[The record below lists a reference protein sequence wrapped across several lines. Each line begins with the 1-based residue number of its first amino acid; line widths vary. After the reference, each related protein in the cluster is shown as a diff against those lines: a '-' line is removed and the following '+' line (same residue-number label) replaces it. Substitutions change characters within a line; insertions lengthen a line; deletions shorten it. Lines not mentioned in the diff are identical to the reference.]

1 MGRLSNHL
9 CCMLR
14 TFEISLRPRF
24 RSWAFLLLITL
35 ACLFLAIETLLV
47 GIASSPATL
56 RAPWFLALNS
66 SNPALQFQLGE
77 LYKAKNP
84 QRGIEHL
91 RRATELSRY
100 SRFYWSSLA
109 RACEAAGD
117 TRCVDQ
123 ARERL
128 LELCP
133 MVPLYHWYAAQ
144 RDLQAQQVDAAVV
157 QIRRLLELD
166 PSYASATWATLRTY
180 QSPDAIFREMFGSH
194 MDPKLALGYIV
205 FLNGQGQNE
214 AAYSMWKQVVAAGG
228 EFSFVSAQRYL
239 ERLIDQGRIEEAA
252 GVWQDLGTRR
262 LLGKPGSDETG
273 NLVFNGGF
281 ERIPLNKGFDWRW
294 REPLTYLAVDFAAP
308 GAYRG
313 ARCLRID
320 FSVSRNQ
327 AYEPVYQIVPV
338 LPTHTYHLEAYV
350 RSEEITSDTGPV
362 LRVRDAQQPGFP
374 DAVSETTVG
383 TTPWHR
389 LALYFTTGPQTRA
402 IQLSVWRPLGR
413 VFPTEISG
421 SFWLDAVSLKCVD
434 CDPVG
439 VRQRLVVRTLI
450 LGSGRPTDSSDQSAQ
465 ISSAQ
470 TQK

>member
-56 RAPWFLALNS
+56 RTSWFLALNAN
-66 SNPALQFQLGE
+66 NPALQFQLGE
-77 LYKAKNP
+77 LYRAQNP
-84 QRGIEHL
+84 VLGIEHL
-91 RRATELSRY
+91 RKATELSPY
-100 SRFYWSSLA
+100 NRFYLSSLA

-117 TRCVDQ
+117 AACMDE
-123 ARERL
+123 ARQRL
-128 LELCP
+128 VELCP

-144 RDLQAQQVDAAVV
+144 RDLQAQRIDEAVA
-157 QIRRLLELD
+157 QYRRLLELD
-166 PSYASATWATLRTY
+166 PSYASATWASLHAY
-180 QSPDAIFREMFGSH
+180 QPPETIFREMFAAQV
-194 MDPKLALGYIV
+194 DPKLAMSYV
-205 FLNGQGQNE
+205 DFLSEQGQNE
-214 AAYSMWKQVVAAGG
+214 AAYSSWKQVVAAGG
-228 EFSFVSAQRYL
+228 DFSLAAAQPYL
-239 ERLIDQGRIEEAA
+239 ERLIERGRFEEAS
-252 GVWQDLGTRR
+252 GVWHELEARK
-262 LLGKPGSDETG
+262 LIAAPGGEAD

-281 ERIPLNKGFDWRW
+281 ERTPLNKGFDWRW
-294 REPLTYLAVDFAAP
+294 RDPLTYLAVDFTAP
-308 GAYRG
+308 AAYRG
-313 ARCLRID
+313 DHSLRID
-320 FSVSRNQ
+320 FAVSRNQ
-327 AYEPVYQIVPV
+327 EYEPVYQIVPV
-338 LPTHTYHLEAYV
+338 LPNHTYRLEAYV
-350 RSEEITSDTGPV
+350 RSEDITSDSGPL
-362 LRVRDAQQPGFP
+362 LRVRDIQQGGFP

-383 TTPWHR
+383 TTPWHKIG
-389 LALYFTTGPQTRA
+389 LYFTAGPETRA
-402 IQLSVWRPLGR
+402 VQLSVWRPRGR

-439 VRQRLVVRTLI
+439 RRQQLVVRTLI
-450 LGSGRPTDSSDQSAQ
+450 LGSGRPTGSSDQSAQ